1 VTVRSARAA
10 VDMIM
15 EVRKLRRMG
24 MIVMEQAEMT
34 GRWRLERFEGV
45 STLLFSTAN
54 VHRASYALFG

>member
-1 VTVRSARAA
+1 
-10 VDMIM
+10 MIM

-24 MIVMEQAEMT
+24 MIVMEQAEMK